1 MIGHTHTVVTQLTVI
16 FKYHI
21 STILPVC
28 FTWPFSNM
36 IEYTLTVLP
45 SQTATY
51 SLVTVTPDIIRSVET
66 VNIAPLK

>member
-1 MIGHTHTVVTQLTVI
+1 MIAHTHTQSSDTTNSYL
-16 FKYHI
+16 

-36 IEYTLTVLP
+36 IEYTLIVLP

-66 VNIAPLK
+66 VNMVPLK